1 MVVVYCQL
9 EVVGRLEIEV
19 LVVVNTA
26 GRLVKERICWKLVAL
41 PVVHYMEMR
50 LGG

>member
-1 MVVVYCQL
+1 MVYCQL

-26 GRLVKERICWKLVAL
+26 VPLAKERICWKVAVL
-41 PVVHYMEMR
+41 PVLYYMGMR
-50 LGG
+50 RGEW